1 MAPHLM
7 ITRETQTV
15 LTVSE
20 LFTFSSPVVAAP
32 HHGVHPRSPTT
43 RRPALLSMVINALP
57 GSWEGAPRAAT
68 LRVEADFVTCTQ

>member
-1 MAPHLM
+1 MADM
-7 ITRETQTV
+7 YTRNTNSFDGFRALHV
-15 LTVSE
+15 
-20 LFTFSSPVVAAP
+20 SSPVAAP